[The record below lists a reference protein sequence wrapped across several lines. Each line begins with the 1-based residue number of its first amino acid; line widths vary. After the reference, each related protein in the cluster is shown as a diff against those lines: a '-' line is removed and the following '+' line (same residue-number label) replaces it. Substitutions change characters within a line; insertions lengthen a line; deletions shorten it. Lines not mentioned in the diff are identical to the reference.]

1 MKYATLGK
9 ISAIVLVA
17 FFVMAPAEDTAFTVS
32 GSNSN
37 EVRQRASLDL
47 IPTEVFRDIEGE
59 ADLRLSMGGENAAR
73 FKSSATAQGEG
84 IIDGA
89 FYSLCVKDGV
99 DDLFIDADEAEELL
113 FNEDEAIAEL
123 EAELEPSPFI
133 DLLGLTVTIRLGIGC
148 HDHSVLHGVV
158 TQLD

>member
-9 ISAIVLVA
+9 ISVIVLVA
-17 FFVMAPAEDTAFTVS
+17 FSVMAPAEDMAFTVS

-37 EVRQRASLDL
+37 EVRQRAKLDL
-47 IPTEVFRDIEGE
+47 TPTEVFRDIEGE
-59 ADLRLSMGGENAAR
+59 ADLRLSIGGENAAR
-73 FKSSATAQGEG
+73 FKASATAQGEG

-89 FYSLCVKDGV
+89 FYSLCV

-113 FNEDEAIAEL
+113 FDEDEAIAEL

-148 HDHSVLHGVV
+148 HDHSVLHDVV

>member
-9 ISAIVLVA
+9 ISVIVLVA
-17 FFVMAPAEDTAFTVS
+17 FFVMAPAEDMAFTGS
-32 GSNSN
+32 ESNSN
-37 EVRQRASLDL
+37 EVRQRAKLDL
-47 IPTEVFRDIEGE
+47 TPTEVFRDIEGE
-59 ADLRLSMGGENAAR
+59 ADFRLSIGGVNAAR
-73 FKSSATAQGEG
+73 FEASATAQGEG
-84 IIDGA
+84 IIEDA
-89 FYSLCVKDGV
+89 FYSLCV
-99 DDLFIDADEAEELL
+99 DDLFIDADEAKELL

-123 EAELEPSPFI
+123 EAELEPSPFS